1 MDYRFE
7 WDINKAKT
15 NLSKHKIS
23 FENATSVFKDEN
35 AISLYDE
42 EHSLSEERWITIG
55 IDTVTRTLVVIHTFV
70 SQDNDSYHIRM
81 ISARKA
87 TKKEIKIY
95 KER

>member
-23 FENATSVFKDEN
+23 FEN

-70 SQDNDSYHIRM
+70 SQDNNSYYIRI